1 MAAFTN
7 LSDDLIYHLA
17 LPFQHDRSTLHA
29 LNLVSRALHRAT
41 LALLFRHT
49 SQLTPA
55 QNHLLHRT
63 LSENPEL
70 KRYVHSCS
78 VAIDHGKLD
87 DAQLAWILALP
98 NVRDLTVRRY
108 DALQRTGNYWT
119 DIRNASQLYRFGR
132 SVECDFECGFLDK
145 YEWKGVRSVCLQGG
159 FTGTE
164 IVRFVQLPDI
174 RSLDATVLHIV
185 NAPRVPDSPRPST
198 LTTLELRGGSLW
210 RMEPS
215 ALRSILAFA
224 PGLRV
229 LRCQVPMDTMSN
241 SIEEQTCS
249 VVRPVSSA
257 ELCAALEPVRA
268 SLEEL
273 YLLNLRHCVPY
284 DGTFLDLSGFSSL
297 THLEITSC
305 CLLPVGAPRDRRG
318 DLGKMLPAS
327 LARLKVRLDGRIYLL
342 ETPTSCAHCSST
354 SRANQASSTTTAR
367 APLSSRK
374 TQK

>member
-49 SQLTPA
+49 SQLTLA

-87 DAQLAWILALP
+87 DAQLAWILALS

-174 RSLDATVLHIV
+174 RSLEATVLHIV
-185 NAPRVPDSPRPST
+185 NAPRVPDSPGPR
-198 LTTLELRGGSLW
+198 
-210 RMEPS
+210 
-215 ALRSILAFA
+215 RS
-224 PGLRV
+224 R
-229 LRCQVPMDTMSN
+229 RSN
-241 SIEEQTCS
+241 SAAARCGAWS
-249 VVRPVSSA
+249 RVRCVAFSRSRLGCA
-257 ELCAALEPVRA
+257 FCAARSPWIRCRTASRSRRA
-268 SLEEL
+268 AW
-273 YLLNLRHCVPY
+273 CGP
-284 DGTFLDLSGFSSL
+284 
-297 THLEITSC
+297 
-305 CLLPVGAPRDRRG
+305 
-318 DLGKMLPAS
+318 
-327 LARLKVRLDGRIYLL
+327 
-342 ETPTSCAHCSST
+342 
-354 SRANQASSTTTAR
+354 
-367 APLSSRK
+367 
-374 TQK
+374 